1 MRKWKMFICRKLT
14 KTLCGR
20 HGFFLLLL
28 ATLVYSIVL
37 HGKASKPVIAK
48 PFKRQCKPIQWV
60 SQKAQI
66 CKYKSWFRSLP
77 TRPAN
82 KKVLLFGDDS
92 HVCDNIRGFLES
104 IRIGYSHVKNF
115 DSDVS
120 ILPKLYDRN
129 SNPDFASVIFCSFR
143 KSYKMLSDSF
153 ALTPINCIK

>member
-82 KKVLLFGDDS
+82 KKVLLFGDDG
-92 HVCDNIRGFLES
+92 HVCDNIRGFLEAV
-104 IRIGYSHVKNF
+104 RIGYSHVKNF
-115 DSDVS
+115 DSDISV
-120 ILPKLYDRN
+120 LPKLYDRN

-143 KSYKMLSDSF
+143 NSYRLF
-153 ALTPINCIK
+153 HAGPLPLITNE